1 MLDKSLVLAY
11 SVCLLHAPRLL
22 MAIVCLACN
31 QDLVIASA
39 LAKSFCIL
47 CAKRSCSLSN
57 VCHCD
62 WMRLCGCNAFS
73 VVSLKQ
79 AVVYSFEG
87 TDVLPLLSV
96 VFDAFGKERQNPDL
110 RFRQQQMG

>member
-1 MLDKSLVLAY
+1 
-11 SVCLLHAPRLL
+11 

-31 QDLVIASA
+31 QDLVIASLLLPSRFASYA
-39 LAKSFCIL
+39 L
-47 CAKRSCSLSN
+47 N
-57 VCHCD
+57 EVVVC
-62 WMRLCGCNAFS
+62 LTFATAIGCGFVDATHLA

-79 AVVYSFEG
+79 AAVYSFEG

-96 VFDAFGKERQNPDL
+96 VFADLAFGRERQNPDL